1 MATSP
6 IEILKFAAIP
16 VAATILGGAIAAY
29 RAPSPR
35 VRSAIQHFA
44 GGVVL
49 AAVAGEVVPEL
60 MHHHSPIATGVGFAL
75 GVAAMLGV
83 KALTE
88 GPEGAAG
95 EEAKPP
101 ARLLTVVGVDISI
114 DGVLIGVGFAAGA
127 KQGLLLTIALTLEV
141 LFLGVATAASLRK
154 SGVMPR
160 RAALSVVGLAGLL
173 LAGAALGALLQTA
186 LTGAVLVGVLGFSSA
201 ALLYLV
207 VEELLVEAH
216 EVPETPASTAVF
228 FLGFLVLFLV
238 EMMA

>member
-1 MATSP
+1 MASSP
-6 IEILKFAAIP
+6 FEILKFTAIP
-16 VAATILGGAIAAY
+16 VVATVLGGAIAAR

-35 VRSAIQHFA
+35 VRSTIQHFA
-44 GGVVL
+44 AGVVL

-60 MHHHSPIATGVGFAL
+60 LHHHSPVATAVGFML
-75 GVAAMLGV
+75 GVAAMLAV

-88 GPEGAAG
+88 GPEGTT
-95 EEAKPP
+95 EEGARPP

-114 DGVLIGVGFAAGA
+114 DGLLIGVGFAAGA
-127 KQGLLLTIALTLEV
+127 KQGVLLTIALTLEV
-141 LFLGVATAASLRK
+141 LFLGVATAAGLTR
-154 SGVMPR
+154 SGMTPSRAVASITGL
-160 RAALSVVGLAGLL
+160 AALLL
-173 LAGAALGALLQTA
+173 LGALAGALLQSV
-186 LTGAVLVGVLGFSSA
+186 LTGVVLVGVLGFSSA

-216 EVPETPASTAVF
+216 EVPETPVSTAVF